1 MPGDPTA
8 ADLAVVAGMLEAIE
22 ALVGKPTE
30 WGGGPQPDG
39 SLQMPYSIPG
49 PDAEKL
55 RDALYHRKLIL
66 YGFDWGKWNAQAE
79 SFRDPATLATATLL
93 DLRKLFTYHVRKDRF
108 VEGHY
113 AGTIADGHMA
123 ALLRRLRELL

>member
-1 MPGDPTA
+1 MPGDPSP

-22 ALVGKPTE
+22 ALTGTPTE

-39 SLQMPYSIPG
+39 RMQLNYAIPA
-49 PDAEKL
+49 PAAEKL

-66 YGFDWGKWNAQAE
+66 YGFHWGTWSAEAE
-79 SFRDPATLATATLL
+79 SFRDPATLATATLD

-113 AGTIADGHMA
+113 AGVIEDGHMA